1 MKITDDITDMPE
13 WFQFL
18 FGWGCYILLFGGIA
32 FLIWLVGKEA
42 WVWLIVAGSALLSL
56 LVMVSRNY

>member
-18 FGWGCYILLFGGIA
+18 FGWFVFTILLGWVA
-32 FLIWLVGKEA
+32 LLIWLCGRGE
-42 WVWLIVAGSALLSL
+42 WFWLIIAGSALIS
-56 LVMVSRNY
+56 VIVTANNN